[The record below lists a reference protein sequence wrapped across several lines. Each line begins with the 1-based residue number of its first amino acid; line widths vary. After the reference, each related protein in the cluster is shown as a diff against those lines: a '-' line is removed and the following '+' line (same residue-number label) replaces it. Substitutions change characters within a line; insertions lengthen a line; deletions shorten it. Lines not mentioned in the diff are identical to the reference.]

1 MKRCHFQTAL
11 ESVDGVLLH
20 RQNKTLRKHVN
31 RAAAQA
37 IWQYVG
43 VNLTNAVI
51 AKFSMWCK
59 ATPEQKSDLYNP
71 HSLLLSLEMF

>member
-1 MKRCHFQTAL
+1 MKRRHIQTAL

-31 RAAAQA
+31 RAAAQT
-37 IWQYVG
+37 IRQCVG
-43 VNLTNAVI
+43 VNLTSAI
-51 AKFSMWCK
+51 ITKFSMWRK
-59 ATPEQKSDLYNP
+59 VTPKQKTDLYNP